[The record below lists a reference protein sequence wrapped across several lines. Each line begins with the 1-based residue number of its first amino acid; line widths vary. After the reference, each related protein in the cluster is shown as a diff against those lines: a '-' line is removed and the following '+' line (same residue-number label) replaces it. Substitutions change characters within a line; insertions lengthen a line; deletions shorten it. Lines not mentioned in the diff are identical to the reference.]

1 VDCVAAAPY
10 ADYDF
15 NLAALHPAYPIK
27 CQTSTQRT
35 PAPDSADT
43 GRASR
48 FDPLESDIQAAGRID
63 SPYAMPS
70 ETNIPIHV
78 LRSPRA
84 PLSEIGPHLS
94 TTRQR
99 ERVAILLHCFQRV
112 LVNANGRLQRT
123 AAIPATAPVFVAI
136 RNGSST
142 SIRAVRCAQIPAIP
156 ERLDERQNRP

>member
-1 VDCVAAAPY
+1 MDCVAAAPY

-48 FDPLESDIQAAGRID
+48 FDPLESDIQVAGRID

-78 LRSPRA
+78 SSFAPSP
-84 PLSEIGPHLS
+84 I
-94 TTRQR
+94 
-99 ERVAILLHCFQRV
+99 ERDLAHI
-112 LVNANGRLQRT
+112 
-123 AAIPATAPVFVAI
+123 
-136 RNGSST
+136 
-142 SIRAVRCAQIPAIP
+142 
-156 ERLDERQNRP
+156 